1 MIIPIGVGLPSEA
14 MILII
19 GVMIAFPLIVI
30 GSVIFLDELMD
41 GKFESGALVGALIG
55 TAVLITAFVL
65 SERSFQ
71 KRIQDDKIR

>member
-71 KRIQDDKIR
+71 KRIQDDTIR

>member
-1 MIIPIGVGLPSEA
+1 
-14 MILII
+14 
-19 GVMIAFPLIVI
+19 MIAFPLIVI

>member
-1 MIIPIGVGLPSEA
+1 LIIPIGVGLPSEA